1 MMARKKAKEAEEA
14 PTLTLDRLRAM
25 EARAMKLVA
34 AIDQVDTVDDLEDAG
49 YYVKWYAESMV
60 REGYHPI
67 AAEGFAVH
75 GRRAV
80 AAAQVRLGVQRDA
93 PGLPKSEAGALDA
106 GYFKTRLKGM
116 IAVLSNYSP
125 AELARECARLAR
137 RADPRVLQEDEFQ

>member
-1 MMARKKAKEAEEA
+1 MARKKAKEAQA
-14 PTLTLDRLRAM
+14 LTLERVQAL

-34 AIDQVDTVDDLEDAG
+34 AIEQVDTADDLEEAG
-49 YYVKWYAESMV
+49 YYVKWFTELMV
-60 REGYHPI
+60 KEGYHPM
-67 AAEGFAVH
+67 AAEGFAAH
-75 GRRAV
+75 GRKAI

>member
-1 MMARKKAKEAEEA
+1 MAAKKDQK
-14 PTLTLDRLRAM
+14 LTLASVQAM

-34 AIDQVDTVDDLEDAG
+34 AIDEVGTADDLEDAG
-49 YYVKWYAESMV
+49 HYVKWYTERMV
-60 REGYHPI
+60 SEGYHPI
-67 AAEGFAVH
+67 AAEGFAAL
-75 GRRAV
+75 GRKAV
-80 AAAQVRLGVQRDA
+80 AAAQVRLAVNRDA
-93 PGLPKSEAGALDA
+93 PGLPKTEAGALDA

>member
-1 MMARKKAKEAEEA
+1 MAAKKAKSPEA
-14 PTLTLDRLRAM
+14 LTLERLQAL
-25 EARAMKLVA
+25 EARALKLVA
-34 AIDQVDTVDDLEDAG
+34 AIEQVESADDLEEAG
-49 YYVKWYAESMV
+49 DYVRWWVGRMV
-60 REGYHPI
+60 EAGYHPI
-67 AAEGFAVH
+67 AAEGFAAY

-93 PGLPKSEAGALDA
+93 PGLPKSEAGTLDA

>member
-1 MMARKKAKEAEEA
+1 MARKKAKEAQA
-14 PTLTLDRLRAM
+14 LTLERVQAL

-34 AIDQVDTVDDLEDAG
+34 AIEAVDTVDDLEEAG
-49 YYVKWYAESMV
+49 YYVKWFTELMV
-60 REGYHPI
+60 KEGYHPM
-67 AAEGFAVH
+67 AAEGFAAH
-75 GRRAV
+75 GRKAV

-93 PGLPKSEAGALDA
+93 PGLPKSEAGALDT

>member
-1 MMARKKAKEAEEA
+1 M
-14 PTLTLDRLRAM
+14 
-25 EARAMKLVA
+25 
-34 AIDQVDTVDDLEDAG
+34 
-49 YYVKWYAESMV
+49 
-60 REGYHPI
+60 
-67 AAEGFAVH
+67 AAEGFAAH
-75 GRRAV
+75 GRKAM

>member
-1 MMARKKAKEAEEA
+1 MAAKKAKAPEA
-14 PTLTLDRLRAM
+14 LTLASAQAL

-34 AIDQVDTVDDLEDAG
+34 AIEQVDSADDLEEAG
-49 YYVKWYAESMV
+49 DYVRWWVGRMV
-60 REGYHPI
+60 EAGYHPI
-67 AAEGFAVH
+67 AAEGFAAH

-106 GYFKTRLKGM
+106 GYFKTRLKG
-116 IAVLSNYSP
+116 IVAVLSNYSP
-125 AELARECARLAR
+125 TELARECARLAR

>member
-1 MMARKKAKEAEEA
+1 MARKKAKEAEET
-14 PTLTLDRLRAM
+14 PMLTLDRLRAL
-25 EARAMKLVA
+25 EARAVKLVA
-34 AIDQVDTVDDLEDAG
+34 AIDEVDTADDLEEAG
-49 YYVKWYAESMV
+49 YYVKWFTDLMV
-60 REGYHPI
+60 SEGYHPI
-67 AAEGFAVH
+67 AAEGFAAL
-75 GRRAV
+75 GRKAV

-116 IAVLSNYSP
+116 VAVLSNYSP